1 MRLSLGRGRV
11 GAWLAVLCVAGCAP
25 TQTAPVVAPVVA
37 PAVAEAAPVWQA
49 APVPRVTVR
58 RYSTAPTAG
67 MPASNVAANTGAW
80 LVRR

>member
-1 MRLSLGRGRV
+1 MRLSLGGGKAV
-11 GAWLAVLCVAGCAP
+11 ALLAVLCLAGCAP
-25 TQTAPVVAPVVA
+25 THTAPVTA

-49 APVPRVTVR
+49 TPVPRVTIR

-67 MPASNVAANTGAW
+67 MPASNVAANIGAW